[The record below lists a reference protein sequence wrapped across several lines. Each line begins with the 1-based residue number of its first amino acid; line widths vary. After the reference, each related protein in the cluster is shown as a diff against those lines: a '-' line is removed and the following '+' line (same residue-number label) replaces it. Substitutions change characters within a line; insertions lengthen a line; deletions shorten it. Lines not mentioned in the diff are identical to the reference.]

1 MQILGKTISEDIM
14 KQSVACIYLLTVN
27 TVGFKKNKETK
38 KKSKTIV
45 T

>member
-1 MQILGKTISEDIM
+1 MLGKTISEDIM

-27 TVGFKKNKETK
+27 TFGFEKNKKTK
-38 KKSKTIV
+38 KKKNKTIV